1 MRLFLL
7 PLHPTH
13 KCRPRDQYDQCGD
26 DEDQVW
32 IKQLWL
38 LSWLAEP
45 SVAELLSRLTDY
57 FEIANRTEQYIR
69 PKTVT

>member
-45 SVAELLSRLTDY
+45 SVAELLILLCLQFLSWFFNGGKMLR
-57 FEIANRTEQYIR
+57 ER
-69 PKTVT
+69 